1 LAPSFLQVQANKQFI
16 GFERKK
22 KYVRLIKVS
31 SACGGTSVREAG
43 PEFGP
48 QGDETVQ

>member
-1 LAPSFLQVQANKQFI
+1 MQIVRGRLNFQLFTMCGLI
-16 GFERKK
+16 RK
-22 KYVRLIKVS
+22 LIKVS